1 MIEPEGGEAAELQVN
16 EAAPEAAVSSQERD
30 YEAEARKDGW
40 VPEDEFKGDKKPSR
54 FKTAE
59 EFVRDGEIIALK
71 REFDDRLKRMEKS
84 SAAAFKLLEKNHERE
99 LADLK
104 AVRREA
110 VKAGNV
116 AEAERLDQVIED
128 KKAEAPG
135 KEKPDTQEARNA
147 AFRERNPWFQSDE
160 DLTDF
165 AAGKSMAILQAYFN
179 KHNKQMPDEDM
190 FEAVEKAVKSSAL
203 YKAKFPEKAANGH
216 AAVDGGS
223 ENGGPTRSNGKTA
236 ADLPPEA
243 KKAGAKFISQGL
255 YKDLKEYAKDYYANE

>member
-1 MIEPEGGEAAELQVN
+1 MSEPEGGEAAELQVN
-16 EAAPEAAVSSQERD
+16 EAAHEAAVSSQERD

-59 EFVRDGEIIALK
+59 EFVRDGEIIAIK

-84 SAAAFKLLEKNHERE
+84 SAAAIKLLEKNHERE
-99 LADLK
+99 IADLK

-116 AEAERLDQVIED
+116 AEVERLDQAIED
-128 KKAEAPG
+128 KKDEAPG
-135 KEKPDTQEARNA
+135 KEKPDQNA
-147 AFRERNPWFQSDE
+147 AFKQRNDWYETDD
-160 DLTDF
+160 DLT
-165 AAGKSMAILQAYFN
+165 ALAVGKSQSILQAYFD
-179 KHNKQMPDEDM
+179 KHQKPMSQEDM